1 MIMNDRIVV
10 AYTVDVAGP
19 GALQFCD
26 QLVVSIYSLK
36 KSRAADDQIT
46 VYVFYD
52 NFPCEMMEKLSVLSD
67 DGFTIKFRHI
77 DPAASALCQEC
88 SRRSASEAQRR
99 FSGITF
105 ARYLLPKL
113 LPESIERVVY
123 IDADTM
129 CRSSIRPLWDV
140 QLKDGN
146 LIAAPLGV
154 VPEYGFY
161 SGTIVMNLKGMR
173 SGDRS
178 WDKFFAYARKEAYK
192 FFLPD
197 QTAMNR
203 FFYGKIQQIDSDW
216 IFPPTP
222 GKRDPEMEK
231 ARMWHFYN
239 GPKPVRINRDDAGA
253 ALIQWNNVLADA
265 EEEIGMMK

>member
-1 MIMNDRIVV
+1 MDDRIVV
-10 AYTVDVAGP
+10 AYTVDVAGQ
-19 GALQFCD
+19 GAVQFCD
-26 QLVVSIYSLK
+26 QLVVSLYSLK
-36 KSRAADDQIT
+36 KSRAENDSLL

-52 NFPCEMMEKLSVLSD
+52 NLPSEMMEKLTTFSEA
-67 DGFTIKFRHI
+67 GFEIRFRHI
-77 DPAASALCQEC
+77 DPSASALCQEC
-88 SRRSASEAQRR
+88 SRRSPSEARRR

-105 ARYLLPKL
+105 TRYLLPKM
-113 LPESIERVVY
+113 LPESIERVIY
-123 IDADTM
+123 IDADTL
-129 CRSSIRPLWDV
+129 CRSSLRELWNV
-140 QLKDGN
+140 ELKDGN

-161 SGTIVMNLKGMR
+161 SGTIVMDLKGMR
-173 SGDRS
+173 SGDKS

-203 FFYGKIQQIDSDW
+203 FFYGKIQQIASDW

-222 GKRDPEMEK
+222 GKRDPEMNK

-239 GPKPVRINRDDAGA
+239 GPKPVRINCDDAGS
-253 ALIQWNNVLADA
+253 ALIQWNNMLADA
-265 EEEIGMMK
+265 EEEIRRLK